1 MAKESA
7 AASNQT
13 AEKLLLVLEALARQT
28 QPVKLVDLAH
38 EVGMNPSTC
47 YRFVAALQNAGYAAQ
62 DRESG
67 KYILNLKLCSL
78 AEMIKDRVSVTNL
91 LHAFVAEASAL
102 FQESAHL
109 VQEENQQIV
118 YIDNVTVSSQS
129 LITRQYIG
137 RTAPMYCTGVGKLF
151 LLEYGQEELE
161 AYIARTGLPRLTQ
174 YTHSTRAALGKALA
188 FSRERG
194 YALDN
199 EECEIGVRCVAAPVR
214 DYTGRIVA
222 GLSVSG
228 PTSRVTDALID
239 EKLPAFLDIAA
250 RASREMG
257 YAAPQGP
264 VIG

>member
-1 MAKESA
+1 MAKDSA

-38 EVGMNPSTC
+38 QVGMNQSTC

-62 DRESG
+62 DKESG

-78 AEMIKDRVSVTNL
+78 AEMIKDRVSVTSL

-109 VQEENQQIV
+109 VQEENRQIV
-118 YIDNVTVSSQS
+118 YIDNVTISSQS

-151 LLEYGQEELE
+151 LLEYSPEEFFEFTEADLAVIRSSLTKRPALQKNWFVTETAFYSNRPDNLVVIMDMEDGMYQASYGGATQESFE
-161 AYIARTGLPRLTQ
+161 ALMEVMEGLGEP
-174 YTHSTRAALGKALA
+174 
-188 FSRERG
+188 
-194 YALDN
+194 
-199 EECEIGVRCVAAPVR
+199 I
-214 DYTGRIVA
+214 
-222 GLSVSG
+222 
-228 PTSRVTDALID
+228 
-239 EKLPAFLDIAA
+239 
-250 RASREMG
+250 
-257 YAAPQGP
+257 
-264 VIG
+264 

>member
-1 MAKESA
+1 MAKDSA

-38 EVGMNPSTC
+38 QVGMNQSTC

-62 DRESG
+62 DKESG

-78 AEMIKDRVSVTNL
+78 AEMIKDRVSVTSL

-109 VQEENQQIV
+109 VQEENRQIV
-118 YIDNVTVSSQS
+118 YIDNVTISSQS

-151 LLEYGQEELE
+151 LLEYSPEELAE
-161 AYIARTGLPRLTQ
+161 YVAVSGLLVNG
-174 YTHSTRAALGKALA
+174 ALLVVLD
-188 FSRERG
+188 FSRKNG

-199 EECEIGVRCVAAPVR
+199 EECELGVRCVAAPIR
-214 DYTGRIVA
+214 DYTGRTVA

-228 PTSRVTDALID
+228 PASRVTDELIAA
-239 EKLPAFLDIAA
+239 KLPAFLDVAA

-257 YAAPQGP
+257 CAAP
-264 VIG
+264 

>member
-1 MAKESA
+1 MAKES

-28 QPVKLVDLAH
+28 QPVKLVELAH
-38 EVGMNPSTC
+38 QVGMNQSTC

-67 KYILNLKLCSL
+67 RYTLNLKLCSL
-78 AEMIKDRVSVTNL
+78 SEMIKDRVSVTNL

-109 VQEENQQIV
+109 VQEENRQIV

-151 LLEYGQEELE
+151 LLEYSPEELE
-161 AYIARTGLPRLTQ
+161 EYIAGTGLTRLTQ
-174 YTHSTRAALGKALA
+174 HTLSTGDALRRALA
-188 FSRERG
+188 FSRENG

-214 DYTGRIVA
+214 DYTGRTVA

-228 PTSRVTDALID
+228 PTSRVTDELIAA
-239 EKLPAFLDIAA
+239 KLPAFLDIAD

-257 YAAPQGP
+257 YAQRDP
-264 VIG
+264 VG

>member
-1 MAKESA
+1 MAKDSA

-38 EVGMNPSTC
+38 QVGMNQSTC

-78 AEMIKDRVSVTNL
+78 AEMIKDRVSVTSL

-109 VQEENQQIV
+109 VQEENRQIV
-118 YIDNVTVSSQS
+118 YIDNVTISSQS

-151 LLEYGQEELE
+151 LLEYSPEELAE
-161 AYIARTGLPRLTQ
+161 KVWSCGGYCEPVLEEGRLVDAVPGQ
-174 YTHSTRAALGKALA
+174 RP
-188 FSRERG
+188 
-194 YALDN
+194 
-199 EECEIGVRCVAAPVR
+199 EEAAPEPTAEERLRADV
-214 DYTGRIVA
+214 DFLAAVTGVE
-222 GLSVSG
+222 L
-228 PTSRVTDALID
+228 
-239 EKLPAFLDIAA
+239 
-250 RASREMG
+250 
-257 YAAPQGP
+257 
-264 VIG
+264 

>member
-1 MAKESA
+1 MAKDSA

-13 AEKLLLVLEALARQT
+13 AEKLLLVLEALARQNK
-28 QPVKLVDLAH
+28 PVKLVDLAH
-38 EVGMNPSTC
+38 QVGMNQSTC

-78 AEMIKDRVSVTNL
+78 AEMIKDRVSITSL

-109 VQEENQQIV
+109 VQEENRQIV
-118 YIDNVTVSSQS
+118 YIDNVTISSQS

-151 LLEYGQEELE
+151 LLEYSPEELAE
-161 AYIARTGLPRLTQ
+161 YVAVSGLPRLTRH
-174 YTHSTRAALGKALA
+174 TLSTGAALAEALD
-188 FSRERG
+188 FSRKNG

-199 EECEIGVRCVAAPVR
+199 EECELGVRCVAAPIR
-214 DYTGRIVA
+214 DYTGRTVA

-228 PTSRVTDALID
+228 PASRVTDELIAA
-239 EKLPAFLDIAA
+239 KLPAFLDVAA

-257 YAAPQGP
+257 CAAP
-264 VIG
+264 

>member
-1 MAKESA
+1 MAKDSA

-38 EVGMNPSTC
+38 QVGMNQSTC

-62 DRESG
+62 DKESG

-78 AEMIKDRVSVTNL
+78 AEMIKDRVSVT
-91 LHAFVAEASAL
+91 FVAEASAL

-109 VQEENQQIV
+109 VQEENRQIV
-118 YIDNVTVSSQS
+118 YIDNVTISSQS

-151 LLEYGQEELE
+151 LLEYSPEELAE
-161 AYIARTGLPRLTQ
+161 YVAVSGLPRLTRH
-174 YTHSTRAALGKALA
+174 TLSTGAALAEALD
-188 FSRERG
+188 FSRKNG

-199 EECEIGVRCVAAPVR
+199 EECELGVRCVAAPIR
-214 DYTGRIVA
+214 DYTGRTVA

-228 PTSRVTDALID
+228 PASRVTDELIAA
-239 EKLPAFLDIAA
+239 KLPAFLDVAA

-257 YAAPQGP
+257 CAAP
-264 VIG
+264 